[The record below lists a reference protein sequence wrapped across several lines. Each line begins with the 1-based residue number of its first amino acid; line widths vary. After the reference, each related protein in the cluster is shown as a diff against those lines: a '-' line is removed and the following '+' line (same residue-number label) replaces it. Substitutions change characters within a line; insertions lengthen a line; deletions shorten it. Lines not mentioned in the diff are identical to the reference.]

1 MRISFIGGGNMGRAM
16 LSAIIDKGLTTSENI
31 TVSDKN
37 NARLQQLKE
46 DFSVNISSN
55 LDIIAG
61 GEIIILAI
69 KPQNLDEVMTEVSGQ
84 LAPGQLVLSII
95 AGRSIASLRQGL
107 KHNAIVRAM
116 PNTPAQIGQGMT
128 VWTATDEVTEKQRA
142 AVSSI
147 LGAMGK
153 EVYVTDEGYIDM
165 ATAVSGSGPAYI
177 FLFME
182 SLINAAVEL
191 GLPPETAHELVLQ
204 TVTGSAEYASQS
216 DKGLAQLREMVTSP
230 GGTTAEA
237 IKTLETGTFAELVKK
252 AVAAA
257 YRRAREL
264 GG

>member
-1 MRISFIGGGNMGRAM
+1 M
-16 LSAIIDKGLTTSENI
+16 
-31 TVSDKN
+31 
-37 NARLQQLKE
+37 QQLKE

-69 KPQNLDEVMTEVSGQ
+69 KPQNLDEVMTEVGGR
-84 LAPGQLVLSII
+84 LKPDQLVLSII
-95 AGRSIASLRQGL
+95 AGKSIASLRQGL
-107 KHNAIVRAM
+107 KHSAIVRAM

-128 VWTATDEVTEKQRA
+128 VWTATDEVTEKRRA
-142 AVSSI
+142 SVGSI

-153 EVYVTDEGYIDM
+153 EVYVADEGYIDM

-191 GLPPETAHELVLQ
+191 GLPPDTARELVLQ

-216 DKGLAQLREMVTSP
+216 GKGMAQLREMVTSP

-237 IKTLETGTFAELVKK
+237 IKTLETGMFAELVKK
-252 AVAAA
+252 AIAAA

-264 GG
+264 GD